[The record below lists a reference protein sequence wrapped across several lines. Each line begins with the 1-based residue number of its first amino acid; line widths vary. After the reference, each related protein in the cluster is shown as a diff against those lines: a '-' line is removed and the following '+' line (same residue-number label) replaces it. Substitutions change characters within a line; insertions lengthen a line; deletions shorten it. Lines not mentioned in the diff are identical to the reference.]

1 VIPSHSK
8 RRRRGEGAAR
18 GIRAIVR
25 PSVICVPLWLSL
37 SVVAAGCRQDM
48 HDQPRYK
55 PLARS
60 EFFGDERSARPLVAD
75 TVARGHLRDDDQ
87 LYTGKIDGKPV
98 ATFPFPVTREVLA
111 RGQERFDIYCS
122 PCHDRRGTGDG
133 MIVRRGYKRP
143 PTFHSDQAR
152 QLPVG
157 FFFDVI
163 TNGFG
168 AMPDYAAQVPV
179 EDRWA
184 IVAYIRVLQLSRH
197 ATVEDVPA
205 DERARL
211 DAPAEPAK
219 VHE

>member
-1 VIPSHSK
+1 MAP
-8 RRRRGEGAAR
+8 GF
-18 GIRAIVR
+18 RAILR
-25 PSVICVPLWLSL
+25 PSAISVPLWLSL
-37 SVVAAGCRQDM
+37 AVLAGGCRQDM

-75 TVARGHLRDDDQ
+75 TVARGHLKDDDQ
-87 LYTGKIDGKPV
+87 LYTGKVDGKPV
-98 ATFPFPVTREVLA
+98 TTFPFPVTEKVLA
-111 RGQERFDIYCS
+111 RGQERFNIYCS

-133 MIVRRGYKRP
+133 MIVRRGYKHP

-168 AMPDYAAQVPV
+168 GMPDYAAQVSV
-179 EDRWA
+179 QDRWA

-197 ATVEDVPA
+197 ASLDDVPA
-205 DERARL
+205 NERATL
-211 DAPAEPAK
+211 DALALPAK
-219 VHE
+219 EHE